1 MPQRR
6 IIKKANGITRTATN
20 TEIKSPDRFPSE
32 FSRSTD
38 KCNSIT
44 VPRTFNYYSGLS
56 FLQYLGSLHLAKSS
70 GHRCRRCDPP
80 RYYKFRKGLLE
91 HQRLHHPPADWN
103 EEDVQ
108 KFMESRTLPSP
119 KPLKPFIRKDKQ
131 MPKHRKAGRP
141 PKKKRRAILMAN
153 ISPKEIPRA
162 LMKIGSPSI
171 PEKIMPKQ
179 SVPPSSGKATAA
191 INTMAE
197 FKEMVAWLHRKKAQ

>member
-20 TEIKSPDRFPSE
+20 TEIKSPDRPPSG
-32 FSRSTD
+32 FSRSAG

-44 VPRTFNYYSGLS
+44 VPRTFNYYSGLG

-108 KFMESRTLPSP
+108 KFMESRTPPSP
-119 KPLKPFIRKDKQ
+119 KPLKSPRGQ
-131 MPKHRKAGRP
+131 AGLA
-141 PKKKRRAILMAN
+141 RRLQ
-153 ISPKEIPRA
+153 RRC
-162 LMKIGSPSI
+162 LRHLGSLHLQN
-171 PEKIMPKQ
+171 EE
-179 SVPPSSGKATAA
+179 
-191 INTMAE
+191 NTN
-197 FKEMVAWLHRKKAQ
+197 LNS